1 METNQNPQNAHDA
14 IDLEALLDGDAQEY
28 SRQAPEAG
36 DLENPTNPASTPP
49 ENPPAEGSAPASNE
63 PGTPPA
69 GTPPTNEVDDVVKL
83 LTTNEGLLSADDK
96 QLKSLVF
103 NTFGASSVDYKGNL
117 LDANGNVV
125 LTAANLDK
133 YIAEGEVPLDAN
145 GNQINALGQIVKQ
158 AEDVQ
163 ASYNPVNNAKN
174 FIEQELGINFVD
186 EEGKPIQFDNSA
198 EGVQQFAKE
207 VALRSRV
214 NAVEAF
220 LNQNP
225 TTKDFFFHVANGGK
239 VEDYTANTVDYT
251 SIDVTS
257 LSTEEKMNYIKQ
269 SYDKQGVKNAG
280 TILNLL
286 KNASAEAVTE
296 AAADA
301 LLALNDLDAA
311 DKKAREDAYT
321 AAQLAETKRVEDY
334 WNNVKSV
341 IDKGNL
347 KNLQIPATERN
358 DFFKY
363 IAEPI
368 NANGETREM
377 VDANKEDPTFG
388 LLVSYVR
395 YKGGDI
401 SKFIQ
406 SSAQVNRLEQLKQRV
421 GVANGIPR
429 IDGSRERTN
438 ETVGNMTTPS
448 IEQILG

>member
-14 IDLEALLDGDAQEY
+14 IDLEALLDGGAQEY
-28 SRQAPEAG
+28 SQQAPEAG
-36 DLENPTNPASTPP
+36 DLENPTNPAGIPP
-49 ENPPAEGSAPASNE
+49 ENPPAEGSTPASND

-83 LTTNEGLLSADDK
+83 LTTDEGLLSADDK

-158 AEDVQ
+158 AEEVQ

-186 EEGKPIQFDNSA
+186 DEGKPIQFDNSA
-198 EGVQQFAKE
+198 EGVQQFATE

-225 TTKDFFFHVANGGK
+225 STKDFFFHVANGGS
-239 VEDYTANTVDYT
+239 VEDYTATAVDYST
-251 SIDVTS
+251 VDVTS

-286 KNASAEAVTE
+286 QNASAEAVTE

-301 LLALNDLDAA
+301 LLALNDLDKA

-341 IDKGNL
+341 IDAGNL

-377 VDANKEDPTFG
+377 VDANKEDPTFS

-406 SSAQVNRLEQLKQRV
+406 SSAKVNRLEQLKQRV
-421 GVANGIPR
+421 GVANGIPK